1 MVPDVIC
8 HSDVSWFPPS
18 SDVHVV
24 IFCQFISDGTLNDE
38 DQADDEDEDA
48 DDDTD
53 DDDDQ

>member
-18 SDVHVV
+18 SGVHVV
-24 IFCQFISDGTLNDE
+24 IFSQFISDGTLNDE

-48 DDDTD
+48 NDDSD

>member
-1 MVPDVIC
+1 MPDVIC

-18 SDVHVV
+18 SGVHVV
-24 IFCQFISDGTLNDE
+24 IFSQFISDGTLNDE

>member
-1 MVPDVIC
+1 MEPGVIC

-18 SDVHVV
+18 DVHVF
-24 IFCQFISDGTLNDE
+24 IFCQFISDGTLYDE

-48 DDDTD
+48 NDDSD

>member
-1 MVPDVIC
+1 MSDVIC
-8 HSDVSWFPPS
+8 HSDVSWFPPP